1 MSLTIDEEVTV
12 EDIDEAIRHISN
24 MLKTDEYGNRM
35 NWRKKELLQVSL
47 DDLLDARLRLT
58 REGTAIE

>member
-12 EDIDEAIRHISN
+12 EDIDEAIRHIAA
-24 MLKTDEYGNRM
+24 MLKTDTYGNRM

-58 REGTAIE
+58 REGTTLE